1 MWGVDPDLWTLG
13 WARVEASFT
22 RPSTAPATIEQVW
35 LGVWSPE
42 GKGVGDIE
50 QANAM
55 IGSLANPKAP
65 WARDEAPRNRDHV
78 AAEAQR
84 IYPNRNAKP
93 TEVVAKANDLLRLA
107 QISGAFQGMFAA
119 DGYARTRSF
128 KPDYWKHNA
137 KKEAMHAVAIKRV
150 DERPDPG
157 KAPIHLWTGTDVT
170 VATSLQTIY
179 KGMTKAAGRLDA
191 FDAVCLALFAVDEI
205 MYGRWAV

>member
-1 MWGVDPDLWTLG
+1 MWAVDPDLWTLG
-13 WARVEASFT
+13 WARIEASFT
-22 RPSTAPATIEQVW
+22 RPSTAPATIEGVW

-42 GKGVGDIE
+42 GKGAGDIE
-50 QANAM
+50 QVNAM
-55 IGSLANPKAP
+55 IGSLANPMAP
-65 WARDEAPRNRDHV
+65 WAHITPDCHV

-93 TEVVAKANDLLRLA
+93 PEVVAKANDLLRLA
-107 QISGAFQGMFAA
+107 QISGAFQGMFAV
-119 DGYARTRSF
+119 DGYARTRAF

-137 KKEAMHAVAIKRV
+137 KKEAMHAAAIKRV

-157 KAPIHLWTGTDVT
+157 KAPIHLWEGTQVSVCT
-170 VATSLQTIY
+170 TLAAVY

-191 FDAVCLALFAVDEI
+191 FDAVCLGLFGIDEI